1 MAYGISFETANG
13 NVQIDSSTTNTG
25 LIVLASAASSSTV
38 TFDPQKELV
47 FAKPAS
53 TTYTNQKVA
62 IAYPSTYGWSGS
74 GTFTFAEPD
83 GTAVLMNYIIAKWSN
98 EQTAS
103 TSGYGLQ
110 VYNSDGDLAF
120 DSSLYTGDGGIGVIA
135 FAVQQSLSGY
145 GSFGVTSR
153 MSTDITKYYS
163 MNGSYAAGS
172 DTIFFGIEFNNSTS
186 TANGSGGK
194 GVYWLSYFTQYTMSG
209 GNFGSFSSYI
219 ANFTPR
225 YIAEGGSV

>member
-13 NVQIDSSTTNTG
+13 NVQIDSATTNTG
-25 LIVLASAASSSTV
+25 LIVLDAAASSTTV

-53 TTYTNQKVA
+53 TTYTNQKVG
-62 IAYPSTYGWSGS
+62 IRYTQSYSWSGS
-74 GTFTFAEPD
+74 GTFTFEEPD
-83 GTAVLMNYIIAKWSN
+83 GTAVAMNYIVAKWSN

-103 TSGYGLQ
+103 SSGYGVQ

-120 DSSLYTGDGGIGVIA
+120 DSGLYTGDGGIGIIA

-145 GSFGVTSR
+145 GKFGITSR

-163 MNGSYAAGS
+163 MNGTYANGNDS
-172 DTIFFGIEFNNSTS
+172 VFFGLEFNNSTS
-186 TANGSGGK
+186 TAGGSGGL
-194 GVYWLSYFTQYTMSG
+194 GVYWLSYFTNYTFSG
-209 GNFGSFSSYI
+209 GTFGTYSSYLS
-219 ANFTPR
+219 NFSPR
-225 YIAEGGSV
+225 FIAEGGSV

>member
-13 NVQIDSSTTNTG
+13 NVQIDSSTTNSG

-83 GTAVLMNYIIAKWSN
+83 GTAVLMNYIVAKWSN

-103 TSGYGLQ
+103 SSGYGLQ

-120 DSSLYTGDGGIGVIA
+120 DSGLYNNNGGVGIIA
-135 FAVQQSLSGY
+135 FAAQQSLSGY

-153 MSTDITKYYS
+153 MSTDTTKYYS
-163 MNGSYAAGS
+163 MNGSYTTS
-172 DTIFFGIEFNNSTS
+172 NNSVFFGTEFNNSTS

-194 GVYWLSYFTQYTMSG
+194 GVYWLSYFTGYTFG
-209 GNFGSFSSYI
+209 GGGFGSFTSYI

>member
-13 NVQIDSSTTNTG
+13 NVQIDSDTTNTG
-25 LIVLASAASSSTV
+25 LIVLSSSASSTTV

-62 IAYPSTYGWSGS
+62 IRYPTNYSWSGA
-74 GTFTFAEPD
+74 GTFTFEEPD
-83 GTAVLMNYIIAKWSN
+83 GTAVAMDYIVAKWSN

-103 TSGYGLQ
+103 TSGYGVQ

-120 DSSLYTGDGGIGVIA
+120 DSGLYTGSGGIGIIA
-135 FAVQQSLSGY
+135 FAAQQTLSGY

-153 MSTDITKYYS
+153 MSTDTTKYYS

-172 DTIFFGIEFNNSTS
+172 DSIFFGLEFNKSTS
-186 TANGSGGK
+186 TANGSGGV
-194 GVYWLSYFTQYTMSG
+194 GVYWLSYFTSYTMSG
-209 GNFGSFSSYI
+209 GSFGTFSSYLS
-219 ANFTPR
+219 NFTPR
-225 YIAEGGSV
+225 FIAEGGSV